1 MNSSKEFL
9 NSDNLVEFQVEKL
22 KLESVQKIIGE
33 EILNSLEQRKKITD
47 AIVEYRKQVVSDY
60 RDDEDQG
67 IEYFDHERYVQEE
80 AFRSIDRKL
89 KELTELKL
97 TPYFGRI
104 TFEDKEFEDIEQYYI
119 GRFGLTLDDSYE
131 PIVVDWRA
139 PVASLFYA
147 GRVGDASYKAPAG
160 EIKVD
165 IKGRRQY
172 ILKKGQLQGLFDSDI
187 DVKDD
192 ILQMV
197 LSSNSGE
204 KLKDIIMTIQKEQD
218 DIIRQDR
225 FGITVVNGVAG
236 SGKTT
241 IALHRVAY
249 LLYNH
254 RKQLEDKVLILGPN
268 AIFMEYIA
276 SVLPSLGESDVRHGT
291 FRDFALNVIGKQLNV
306 MSYWDYIECVLNG
319 DEELAKNGNDK
330 KSPEFINV
338 LDSLV
343 DKLNE
348 DFLVKVN
355 DVIFR
360 DTKVISKEEII
371 DMLDNHFKSM
381 PLYRRT
387 AKVKRIIVS
396 KLKDKRDEDFRAI
409 NKKYADKKAS
419 MSQEDIE
426 INGNHLEF
434 QRKLE
439 IREMIR
445 QLMAVRD
452 TLVYLDGEDVLEI
465 YNDFN
470 GNKLLIEDDLAPMI
484 YMYIK
489 LNGLKFESDI
499 KHVVID
505 EAQDYSKLQFIVIK
519 ELTGCSSFT
528 VVGDCNQRL
537 DKSKEKPAMLKLEEV
552 FGNTA
557 IRYNNLL
564 KSYRST
570 KEIMEYANKFLKN
583 EAIVPLV
590 RNGAEVIEKSIHS
603 KDELL
608 NSISGAIEE
617 MKKEGLETIAV
628 VCRTSELIEKFRGD
642 LRECLGLKI
651 LDRDDI
657 IYRGGEVV
665 LPSYFAKG
673 LEFDGV
679 IILDSEDVISEEDF
693 IKYIMCT
700 RALHRLYNFNIKL

>member
-1 MNSSKEFL
+1 MNSSKDFL
-9 NSDNLVEFQVEKL
+9 NSDSLVEFQVEKL

-33 EILNSLEQRKKITD
+33 EILNSVAQRKKITD
-47 AIVEYRKQVVSDY
+47 AIIEYRKQVVSDY

-80 AFRSIDRKL
+80 AFRNIDRKL

-104 TFEDKEFEDIEQYYI
+104 TFEDKEFEDVEQYYI
-119 GRFGLTLDDSYE
+119 GRFGLTLEDSYE

-139 PVASLFYA
+139 PVSSLFYA
-147 GRVGDASYKAPAG
+147 GRVGDASYRAPVG

-172 ILKKGQLQGLFDSDI
+172 VIKKGGLQGLFDSDI

-268 AIFMEYIA
+268 SIFIEYIA
-276 SVLPSLGESDVRHGT
+276 SVLPSLGESNVKQGT
-291 FRDFALNVIGKQLNV
+291 FREFALNVIGNNLNI

-319 DEELAKNGNDK
+319 DEELAINGQNK
-330 KSPEFINV
+330 KSNEFIST
-338 LDSLV
+338 LDSLI
-343 DKLNE
+343 DELNKE
-348 DFLVKVN
+348 FLGTVN

-360 DTKVISKEEII
+360 GSKVISKEEIV
-371 DMLDNHFKSM
+371 DMLENHFKSM
-381 PLYRRT
+381 PLYKRT
-387 AKVKRIIVS
+387 AKVKRIIIS
-396 KLKDKRDEDFRAI
+396 KLKDKRDEECRAI
-409 NKKYADKKAS
+409 NKKYADKKTV
-419 MSQEDIE
+419 MSKEDIE
-426 INGNHLEF
+426 INENHLGF

-439 IREMIR
+439 VR
-445 QLMAVRD
+445 QLVRDLMGVRD
-452 TLVYLDGEDVLEI
+452 TLVYLDGEDILEL
-465 YNDFN
+465 YNNFN
-470 GNKLLIEDDLAPMI
+470 ENKLLMEEDLAPII
-484 YMYIK
+484 YLYIK
-489 LNGLKFESDI
+489 LNGLKFDSDI

-537 DKSKEKPAMLKLEEV
+537 DKTREKPTMLKLEEV
-552 FGNTA
+552 FSNTG

-564 KSYRST
+564 TSYRST

-583 EAIVPLV
+583 DSIVPLV
-590 RNGAEVIEKSIHS
+590 RNGEGVIEKSIDS

-608 NSISGAIEE
+608 TNIGSAIEE

-628 VCRTSELIEKFRGD
+628 VCRTLDVIEKFKVD
-642 LRECLGLKI
+642 LRDGLGLKI
-651 LDRDDI
+651 VDRDDM
-657 IYRGGEVV
+657 IYRGGEVI

-679 IILDSEDVISEEDF
+679 IIIDNEDTPKEEDF

-700 RALHRLYNFNIKL
+700 RALHRLYNFNIEF